1 MQGLGDR
8 RVGELVAEDY
18 ARAAVFQRFGIDF
31 CCGGGRTLRTA
42 CERAGVEFGDVSR
55 EIAEATNRAATAD
68 ASTDARL
75 WPLEELI
82 EHIVVEHHAYVHR
95 TIPVLQ
101 QFTSKVA
108 QVHGARH
115 GELHEIRVLVEE
127 LGRELERHMEEE
139 ETGLFPQ
146 IAGLARSVSAEFP
159 AVLVPLEDDHDRAG
173 ALMARIRELS
183 NRFTPPADACTT
195 YRAAFAKLQEFE
207 ADLHRHVHL
216 ENNILFPRA
225 RSAAAARSL

>member
-55 EIAEATNRAATAD
+55 EIAEAANRAATAD

-146 IAGLARSVSAEFP
+146 IAGLARSVSAELP